1 LRGVDGVVIGEVSV
15 GISAAELSEHSAALV
30 RDALAFT
37 GLALIAGLVAAAWFA
52 RRLKSQTLG
61 LEPSD
66 LAELLREQEAVLHG
80 VADGVLAID
89 TQGTI
94 TVCSA
99 EAARLLGSAPSPGT
113 PLSAAE
119 LAPRMQDVLARRR
132 PIRGEVAVIG
142 DKAIV
147 LTGRPVS
154 RDGQDLGYVLTLR
167 ERSRL
172 DDLSRELEAL
182 RAFSDALR
190 AQSHEYT
197 NRLHTLAGM
206 LQFGDVDVAR
216 TYLRELAADPLSVET
231 EDIVCIRDPY
241 ARGLLVAKRATAG
254 EHGVELRLVP
264 GSRVVGRLS
273 APLDVVTILGNLID
287 NAVRAAAGGVRRPAT
302 VDVSLLSDGDDFV
315 MAVADS
321 GDGVPEGLVDRVFE
335 DGVTTAPDRTG
346 AHGTGLA
353 LARQV
358 ARSHAGDIVLA
369 DAGGEQHGALFTARL
384 PGVLSESEGPDVAD
398 RPGPEGTNLLIG
410 RRRDQR

>member
-1 LRGVDGVVIGEVSV
+1 
-15 GISAAELSEHSAALV
+15 
-30 RDALAFT
+30 
-37 GLALIAGLVAAAWFA
+37 
-52 RRLKSQTLG
+52 
-61 LEPSD
+61 
-66 LAELLREQEAVLHG
+66 
-80 VADGVLAID
+80 
-89 TQGTI
+89 
-94 TVCSA
+94 
-99 EAARLLGSAPSPGT
+99 
-113 PLSAAE
+113 
-119 LAPRMQDVLARRR
+119 M
-132 PIRGEVAVIG
+132 
-142 DKAIV
+142 

-154 RDGQDLGYVLTLR
+154 RDGRDLGYVLTLR

-206 LQFGDVDVAR
+206 LQFGDVEVAR
-216 TYLRELAADPLSVET
+216 NYLRELAADPLSVET

-241 ARGLLVAKRATAG
+241 VRGLLVAKRATAG

-287 NAVRAAAGGVRRPAT
+287 NAVRAAAEGVRRPVT

-321 GDGVPEGLVDRVFE
+321 GDGVPEHLVDRVFD
-335 DGVTTAPDRTG
+335 DGVTTAPGGAG

-358 ARSHAGDIVLA
+358 ARSHAGDILLE

-384 PGVLSESEGPDVAD
+384 PGVPSEPDRPDVAERSKRD
-398 RPGPEGTNLLIG
+398 EMGLLIG
-410 RRRDQR
+410 RRRDQP